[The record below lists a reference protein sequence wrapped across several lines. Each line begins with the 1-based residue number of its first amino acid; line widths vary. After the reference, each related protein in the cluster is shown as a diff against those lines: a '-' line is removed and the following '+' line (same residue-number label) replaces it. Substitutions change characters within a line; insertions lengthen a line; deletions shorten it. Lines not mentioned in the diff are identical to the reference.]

1 MYNPRTGEN
10 MVTWNKINA
19 SAFPELM
26 TEFLTNHPILESPAK
41 EPPRKK
47 ARTGSILEQVYT
59 ASLLYLI
66 EIRLCT

>member
-1 MYNPRTGEN
+1 

-26 TEFLTNHPILESPAK
+26 TEFLTNHPSLESPAK

-59 ASLLYLI
+59 ARLLYLNRNTLLCLI
-66 EIRLCT
+66 EILFCT